1 MRRIVLLA
9 VCAAFMLCGCYRTE
23 PLDLPTD
30 GQTKG
35 ETSMG
40 GTTLGTSQTTGET
53 RVSQIK
59 ETSASQTM
67 AETKA
72 TRNQIDAL
80 ESRVAVL
87 ESQITEL
94 KNTTVT
100 TAKTKGTTAAKTTVV
115 STTAIPPKSKL
126 IPLNVEAQSRNGTIT
141 FTKLELVSNR
151 REFLLHYEFRKKTDG
166 PGAGWTTFLIGK
178 SGQKYNG
185 NFVKLGSN
193 ATDNSGVFKNSIVFK
208 KSDHGTIDLSDLSTV
223 TFTFDYWEHEPET
236 VTFDI
241 PGV

>member
-9 VCAAFMLCGCYRTE
+9 VCAAFMLCGCYRLE
-23 PLDLPTD
+23 PLDLPQG

-35 ETSMG
+35 ETSMSQ
-40 GTTLGTSQTTGET
+40 TALETSQT
-53 RVSQIK
+53 K

-67 AETKA
+67 VETKA
-72 TRNQIDAL
+72 TQNQIDAL

-100 TAKTKGTTAAKTTVV
+100 TAKTQGTTSVKITT
-115 STTAIPPKSKL
+115 TTPPPYTPPTPPPLAIDHPTEKKYV
-126 IPLNVEAQSRNGTIT
+126 PLNVVTKYGSNTLI
-141 FTKLELVSNR
+141 FTELTTSYDESAAV
-151 REFLLHYEFRKKTDG
+151 FLYTDDDSHR
-166 PGAGWTTFLIGK
+166 PESVPNYGASFLVGK
-178 SGQKYNG
+178 SGRKYKACSMGNG
-185 NFVKLGSN
+185 MFCFERDDKEKV
-193 ATDNSGVFKNSIVFK
+193 
-208 KSDHGTIDLSDLSTV
+208 DLSDLSTV
-223 TFTFDYWEHEPET
+223 TLTYAFEGFKPVT